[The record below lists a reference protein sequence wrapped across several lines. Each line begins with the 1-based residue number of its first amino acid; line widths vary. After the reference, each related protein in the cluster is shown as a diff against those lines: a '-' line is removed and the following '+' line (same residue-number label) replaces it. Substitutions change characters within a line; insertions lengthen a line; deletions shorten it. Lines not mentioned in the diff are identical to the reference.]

1 MESNTPTAEF
11 VIIEIYRA
19 QRGRTMYPEGHPS
32 LIKSFETAYEVLQE
46 FLTKQRELDITL
58 KKEGLFHKNTPLNKG
73 NEVIKNL
80 AQDMNMK
87 SVFSLTFKN
96 GLTFEEFNSF
106 MNLFAMEHSHFRDA
120 GGALRLFSENGIKQI
135 IVKEAAFDAL
145 IKEGHS
151 DEEDEIAEEETK
163 APDIEIDDEDEEDE
177 NEELNDEIE
186 HLLILLAKET
196 NPNKIKKVLISI
208 IKLSEELTAQEKYS
222 FVLKMLVAVAK
233 EAHPRR
239 RRPKEIQQMCI
250 KTVRKCA
257 SENVIKFVLED
268 FSTTDNKTKNNLGI
282 LIKVIG
288 EETIPLALELLSESQ
303 DSTIRRNLIKLVINF
318 GELARPKVEILLLD
332 ERWYVVRNMANILGE
347 IKSEK
352 SLNSLS
358 RIMNHDE
365 VRVQREVIKALTK
378 IGGKNVAIFFL
389 RMLQDASQQL
399 TFILINSLGA
409 LGDPIAVEPLA
420 NIASTKNLFYRNFE
434 VRREAIN
441 SLARLGNQ
449 DSVDSLGK
457 LLLQR
462 EFLGG
467 IRSEE
472 LKISAAKALGRLG
485 GEKATTYL
493 FKATKKRNKNI
504 KKASIAALKELGI
517 EL

>member
-1 MESNTPTAEF
+1 MDSNTPTAEF

-32 LIKSFETAYEVLQE
+32 LIKSFETAYGVLQE
-46 FLTKQRELDITL
+46 FLTQQRELDITL
-58 KKEGLFHKNTPLNKG
+58 KKEGLFHKDTPLNRG

-106 MNLFAMEHSHFRDA
+106 MNLFAMEHSDFRNA
-120 GGALRLFSENGIKQI
+120 GGALHLFNENGIKQI
-135 IVKEAAFDAL
+135 IVREADFDGL
-145 IKEGHS
+145 TKEGYS
-151 DEEDEIAEEETK
+151 EEEEIAGEEPKAPEVEIEDEDDEDDNEELDDEIA
-163 APDIEIDDEDEEDE
+163 D
-177 NEELNDEIE
+177 
-186 HLLILLAKET
+186 LLILLAKET
-196 NPNKIKKVLISI
+196 NPNKIKKVLIDI
-208 IKLSEELTAQEKYS
+208 IKLSGELAAQEKYS
-222 FVLKMLVAVAK
+222 FVLKMIIAVAK

-257 SENVIKFVLED
+257 SEDVINVVLENFGTND
-268 FSTTDNKTKNNLGI
+268 DKTRNDLVI

-288 EETIPLALELLSESQ
+288 EESIPPTLELLSESS
-303 DSTIRRNLIKLVINF
+303 DSVARRNLIKLIISF

-365 VRVQREVIKALTK
+365 ARVQREVIKALTK

-409 LGDPIAVEPLA
+409 LGDPIAVEPLTK
-420 NIASTKNLFYRNFE
+420 IAITRNLFYRNFE

-449 DSVDSLGK
+449 GSVDTLGK
-457 LLLQR
+457 ILLKR
-462 EFLGG
+462 EFIGG
-467 IRSEE
+467 IRNEE
-472 LKISAAKALGRLG
+472 LRINSAKALGRLG
-485 GEKATTYL
+485 GESATTYL
-493 FKATKKRNKNI
+493 FKATKNRNKNI
-504 KKASIAALKELGI
+504 RKASIAALKELGI
-517 EL
+517 ES